1 MDFSVVGLPHYTIW
15 HLYEPSVEDIK
26 HMEVSNQRVP
36 LFQSRSNRQQQ
47 MEQERLAREQEEK
60 DKAEKAKKMKESFGD
75 TTSQWEKDKNE
86 IQNIALQDKQK
97 EQKKEPQGG
106 APKDKPASQP
116 GNHQPEKKDES
127 KAPPKVAA
135 R

>member
-1 MDFSVVGLPHYTIW
+1 
-15 HLYEPSVEDIK
+15 
-26 HMEVSNQRVP
+26 
-36 LFQSRSNRQQQ
+36 

-97 EQKKEPQGG
+97 EQKQESQNG
-106 APKDKPASQP
+106 APKDQP
-116 GNHQPEKKDES
+116 GSQQPEKKDEN
-127 KAPPKVAA
+127 KTPPKVAA